1 MTQSEDRTASPARRY
16 EWITFVMVLLTLA
29 TLGVGTFL
37 LARVERG
44 IVAAVWLPLL
54 LLLLWFTC

>member
-1 MTQSEDRTASPARRY
+1 M
-16 EWITFVMVLLTLA
+16 MVLLTLA

-54 LLLLWFTC
+54 LLLLWSTSRLRAEYRQAQQESA